1 MKFNL
6 KKYWLVWWT
15 MAQLSIQSTLEN
27 RLAAFLFMSA
37 KLVRFGLFLVFLN
50 LLHRSIQSVS
60 GYSFDQL
67 VTFFLVFNLL
77 DMFGQFFFRG
87 IYWFREQVVSGEL
100 DFKLIKPMNVL
111 FQVLT
116 RQTDILDLPV
126 FLVVLVYLGRQGLVL
141 SPEQLLTS
149 VLVIIGAL
157 LIITAV
163 HVVVA
168 GLGVVTT
175 EVDHTIMI
183 YRDLSAMA
191 RMPVDIYAPVVRSV
205 LTFVIPVAIA
215 YTFPAKALLGL
226 ISLPTG
232 VISLAV
238 GVLTM
243 VLSLLFWNRA
253 VKEYSSASS

>member
-1 MKFNL
+1 MGI
-6 KKYWLVWWT
+6 KKYPLVWWT

-27 RLAAFLFMSA
+27 RMAAVLFMTA
-37 KLVRFGLFLVFLN
+37 KLFRFGLFLVFLS

-60 GYSFDQL
+60 GYTFDQL
-67 VTFFLVFNLL
+67 VTFFLVFNLF

-126 FLVVLVYLGRQGLVL
+126 FLVVLAYLARQGFSLT
-141 SPEQLLTS
+141 PIQLATTF
-149 VLVIIGAL
+149 LVIIGAL

-163 HVVVA
+163 HIVVA

-183 YRDLSAMA
+183 FRDLSAMA
-191 RMPVDIYAPVVRSV
+191 RMPVDIYTPLVRSL
-205 LTFVIPVAIA
+205 LTFVIPIALA

-226 ISLPTG
+226 LSISSGFLCLG
-232 VISLAV
+232 AGILSLIIA
-238 GVLTM
+238 
-243 VLSLLFWNRA
+243 LLFWNRA